1 MDQTLIKC
9 LIVDDEKLART
20 LLETYVK
27 KIPRLQLIAKCK
39 NALEAKE
46 ILGREHIDLMFL
58 DIQMPEL
65 TGIEFLKDLDQRPT
79 VIFTTAY
86 AEYALEGYQLD
97 VADYMLKP
105 IPFPR
110 FEEGVQRAIDRI
122 ELLLK
127 AQQAPRGTVE
137 NAQQNQKY
145 ITVKADHRI
154 YKIMFADILY
164 IEGMREYVSF
174 QMADKRII
182 ALESL
187 KKLENIL
194 PNKQFMRVHKS
205 YIINSDYVESLYGNL
220 IELKGKQIPIGK
232 SYREKVVNNIF

>member
-1 MDQTLIKC
+1 MDQTPIKC

-27 KIPRLQLIAKCK
+27 KLPRLQLVAKCK

-46 ILGREHIDLMFL
+46 VLQKESIDLMFL

-110 FEEGVQRAIDRI
+110 FEEGVKRAIDRI
-122 ELLLK
+122 ELLRK
-127 AQQAPRGTVE
+127 AQEAPKGTIE
-137 NAQQNQKY
+137 NAKKDQDY
-145 ITVKADHRI
+145 LTVKADHRI
-154 YKIMFADILY
+154 YKIKFADILY

-174 QMADKRII
+174 QMEDKRVI

-194 PNKQFMRVHKS
+194 PNKNFMRVHKS

-232 SYREKVVNNIF
+232 SYRDKVVNNIF